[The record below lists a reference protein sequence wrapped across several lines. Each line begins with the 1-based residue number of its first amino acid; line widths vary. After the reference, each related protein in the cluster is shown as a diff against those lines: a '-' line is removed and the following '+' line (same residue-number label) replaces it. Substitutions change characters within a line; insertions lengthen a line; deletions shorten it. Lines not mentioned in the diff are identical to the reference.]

1 MSSSKY
7 KKLKE
12 VNMAEIVLNSNYI
25 SISQKQGATT
35 SSLFKSYQKKAI
47 YLKRTFQKTIFF
59 QIWLVLKAPVI

>member
-1 MSSSKY
+1 
-7 KKLKE
+7 
-12 VNMAEIVLNSNYI
+12 MAEIVLNSNYI